1 MSLKVYTAE
10 VAMTPKSTPAGF
22 GLFLSDPEP
31 ESKFVEN
38 RIRIRSHFSI
48 SAIAGVCMVISESKT
63 WVNFGWIDS
72 CPSLNRSQILKFKN
86 LPDLGPDLKI
96 LEQERS
102 RSLKKWLR
110 SILIYSRYKIEVLYY
125 PGTRVTWCVTNC
137 VHLLDISMHF

>member
-10 VAMTPKSTPAGF
+10 VAMAPKSTPAGF
-22 GLFLSDPEP
+22 GLFLSDSEP

-48 SAIAGVCMVISESKT
+48 AAVAGVCMVISESKT
-63 WVNFGWIDS
+63 WGNFGWIDS
-72 CPSLNRSQILKFKN
+72 CPSLNRSWILKFEN